1 MALDMAVVRKLR
13 EQTGI
18 GILECKKA
26 LEEVNGDFDKAIELL
41 RKKGYEK
48 AKSKSSRATNQGVI
62 NSYIHSNNRI
72 GVLLEVGCE
81 TDFVAKNEDFMGF
94 TKDVCLQIA
103 AMNPEYISSEDV
115 PEEVINK
122 EKEILR
128 EQLKNSGKPENII
141 DNIIEGKLKKFYS
154 EVCLLNQTF
163 FKDDQFTIESLLT
176 EKIHKIGE
184 NIVIKRFTR
193 YEVGEEF

>member
-1 MALDMAVVRKLR
+1 MAVDMAAVRKLR

-26 LEEVNGDFDKAIELL
+26 LEEVAGDFDKAIDHL

-62 NSYIHSNNRI
+62 NSYIHSNSRI

-81 TDFVAKNEDFMGF
+81 TDFVAKNEDFMQF

-103 AMNPEYISSEDV
+103 AMNPEFISSKDISEDI
-115 PEEVINK
+115 INK
-122 EKEILR
+122 EKVR
-128 EQLKNSGKPENII
+128 SRKNIQRIFQDLG
-141 DNIIEGKLKKFYS
+141 
-154 EVCLLNQTF
+154 
-163 FKDDQFTIESLLT
+163 
-176 EKIHKIGE
+176 
-184 NIVIKRFTR
+184 
-193 YEVGEEF
+193 

>member
-1 MALDMAVVRKLR
+1 MAVDMAAVRKLR

-26 LEEVNGDFDKAIELL
+26 LEEVAGDFDKAIDHL

-62 NSYIHSNNRI
+62 NSYIHSNSRI

-81 TDFVAKNEDFMGF
+81 TDFVAKNEDFMQF

-103 AMNPEYISSEDV
+103 AMNPEFISSKDISED
-115 PEEVINK
+115 VINK
-122 EKEILR
+122 EKDIIR
-128 EQLKNSGKPENII
+128 EQLKDSGKPENII
-141 DNIIEGKLKKFYS
+141 DNIVEGKLKKYYS

>member
-1 MALDMAVVRKLR
+1 MSVDMAMVRKLR
-13 EQTGI
+13 EHTGI

-26 LEEVNGDFDKAIELL
+26 LEAVSGDYDKAVEHL

-62 NSYIHSNNRI
+62 NSYIHNNNRI
-72 GVLLEVGCE
+72 GVLIEVACE
-81 TDFVAKNEDFMGF
+81 TDFVAKNEDFIQF
-94 TKDVCLQIA
+94 TKDVSMQIA
-103 AMNPEYISSEDV
+103 AMSPEYISSKDI
-115 PEEVINK
+115 PEAVIDK
-122 EKEILR
+122 EKEIIR

-141 DNIIEGKLKKFYS
+141 DNIVEGKLKKYYS
-154 EVCLLNQTF
+154 EACLLNQTY

-176 EKIHKIGE
+176 EQIHKIGE

>member
-1 MALDMAVVRKLR
+1 MAVDMTVVRKLR

-26 LEEVNGDFDKAIELL
+26 LEEVGGDFDKAVDLL

-48 AKSKSSRATNQGVI
+48 AKSKASRATNQGVI
-62 NSYIHSNNRI
+62 NSYIHSNSRI

-81 TDFVAKNEDFMGF
+81 TDFVAKNEDFLQF

-103 AMNPEYISSEDV
+103 AMNPEFISSDDV
-115 PEEVINK
+115 PEDVINK
-122 EKEILR
+122 EKEIIR
-128 EQLKNSGKPENII
+128 EQLKDSGKPENII
-141 DNIIEGKLKKFYS
+141 DNIIEGKLKKYYS
-154 EVCLLNQTF
+154 EVCLLNQAF

>member
-1 MALDMAVVRKLR
+1 MAVDMAVVRKLR

-26 LEEVNGDFDKAIELL
+26 LEEVGGDFDKAVDLL

-62 NSYIHSNNRI
+62 NSYIHSNSRI

-81 TDFVAKNEDFMGF
+81 TDFVAKNEDFMQF

-103 AMNPEYISSEDV
+103 AMNPEFISSKDV
-115 PEEVINK
+115 PEDVVNK
-122 EKEILR
+122 EKEIIR
-128 EQLKNSGKPENII
+128 EQLKDSGKPENII
-141 DNIIEGKLKKFYS
+141 DNIVEGKLKKYYS
-154 EVCLLNQTF
+154 EICLLNQTF

>member
-1 MALDMAVVRKLR
+1 MSVDMATVKKLR

-26 LEEVNGDFDKAIELL
+26 LEESSGNFDKAIEYL

-48 AKSKSSRATNQGVI
+48 AKSKSSRTTNQGVV
-62 NSYIHSNNRI
+62 NSYIHQNYKI
-72 GVLLEVGCE
+72 GVLIEVACE
-81 TDFVAKNEDFMGF
+81 TDFVAKNEDFIQF
-94 TKDVCLQIA
+94 ARDVSMQVA
-103 AMNPEYISSEDV
+103 AMSPEYISSNDI
-115 PEEVINK
+115 PEEVLNK
-122 EKEILR
+122 EKEIIR
-128 EQLKNSGKPENII
+128 EQLKNSGKPANII
-141 DNIIEGKLKKFYS
+141 DTIVEGKLKKFYS

-163 FKDDQFTIESLLT
+163 FKDDQHTIESLLT

-193 YEVGEEF
+193 YEVGKEF

>member
-1 MALDMAVVRKLR
+1 MISL
-13 EQTGI
+13 
-18 GILECKKA
+18 
-26 LEEVNGDFDKAIELL
+26 N
-41 RKKGYEK
+41 
-48 AKSKSSRATNQGVI
+48 
-62 NSYIHSNNRI
+62 
-72 GVLLEVGCE
+72 CE
-81 TDFVAKNEDFMGF
+81 TDFVAKNEDFINF

-128 EQLKNSGKPENII
+128 EQLKNSGKPDNII
-141 DNIIEGKLKKFYS
+141 DNIIEGKLKKYYS

-163 FKDDQFTIESLLT
+163 FKDDQFTIESLLA

>member
-1 MALDMAVVRKLR
+1 MAVDMAAVRKLR

-26 LEEVNGDFDKAIELL
+26 LEEVAGDFDKAVDLL

-62 NSYIHSNNRI
+62 NSYIHSNSRI

-81 TDFVAKNEDFMGF
+81 TDFVAKNEDFMQF

-103 AMNPEYISSEDV
+103 AMNPEFISSKDIS
-115 PEEVINK
+115 EEVINK
-122 EKEILR
+122 EKDIIR
-128 EQLKNSGKPENII
+128 EQLKDSGKPENII
-141 DNIIEGKLKKFYS
+141 DNIVEGKLKKYYS

>member
-1 MALDMAVVRKLR
+1 MAVDMVMVRKLR

-26 LEEVNGDFDKAIELL
+26 LEEIGGDFDKAVDLL

-48 AKSKSSRATNQGVI
+48 AKSKASRATNQGVI
-62 NSYIHSNNRI
+62 NSYIHTTNRI
-72 GVLLEVGCE
+72 GAMIEIGCE
-81 TDFVAKNEDFMGF
+81 TDFVAKNEDFIQF
-94 TKDVCLQIA
+94 TKDVCMQIA
-103 AMNPEYISSEDV
+103 AMNPEFISSNDI
-115 PEEVINK
+115 PEEVIIK
-122 EKEILR
+122 EKEIIR
-128 EQLKNSGKPENII
+128 EQLKDSGKPENII
-141 DNIIEGKLKKFYS
+141 DNIVEGKLKKYYS

>member
-1 MALDMAVVRKLR
+1 MAVDMAMVRKLR

-26 LEEVNGDFDKAIELL
+26 LEEVGGDFDKAVDLL

-62 NSYIHSNNRI
+62 NSYIHTNNRI
-72 GVLLEVGCE
+72 GAMVEIACE
-81 TDFVAKNEDFMGF
+81 TDFVAKNEDFIQF
-94 TKDVCLQIA
+94 TKDVCMQIA
-103 AMNPEYISSEDV
+103 AMNPEFISSNDI
-115 PEEVINK
+115 PEEVISK
-122 EKEILR
+122 EKELIR
-128 EQLKNSGKPENII
+128 EQLKDSGKPENIL
-141 DNIIEGKLKKFYS
+141 DNIVEGKLKKYYS